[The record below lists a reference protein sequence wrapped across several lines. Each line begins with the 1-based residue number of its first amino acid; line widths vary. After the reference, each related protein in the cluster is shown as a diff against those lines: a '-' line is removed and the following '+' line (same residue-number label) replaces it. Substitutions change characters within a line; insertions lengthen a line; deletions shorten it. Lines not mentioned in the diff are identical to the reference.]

1 MDIGLKLLYIKGLI
15 QKNIWKVKLTREDL
29 EEKKPEAVA
38 YINGAKDTENDLKQ
52 VQLAIIELETELRL
66 HGREINRC
74 LHINGELKKRI
85 EYLENKVR
93 EYESEIAQ
101 LKYFT
106 EEKTNEC

>member
-15 QKNIWKVKLTREDL
+15 QKNIWKVKLTRADL

-52 VQLAIIELETELRL
+52 VQLAIVELETELRL

-85 EYLENKVR
+85 EELEHEVKYKNI
-93 EYESEIAQ
+93 EI
-101 LKYFT
+101 
-106 EEKTNEC
+106 